1 MVPSGEAVVGRDRP
15 SQDGS
20 SDTLVAIAN
29 ALKLGSSLVATLAIA
44 IAMKFLMPRYLGPT
58 NFGTLSFADGF
69 TATFFVT
76 LSLGAESYV
85 RKEVA
90 VRTDHA
96 SDFFGGTMVLR
107 VAMSVA
113 IFGVMAI
120 VMHAT
125 GRPSEV
131 RNLVYLFGAAQFF
144 VNVNA
149 TLSALLHARGRVG
162 GMSALAVATKVV
174 WAAGVVAAIATRTG
188 LWGFAAAYLAS
199 EGIESFVLFA
209 LARRHLGLVFRVDR
223 TATKAMIICSLPY
236 FLNGCATGAYGKLD
250 VTLLG
255 ILGTSREV
263 GWYVAA
269 ASITGLTLLIT
280 PLIDWVLTP
289 VFARGAA
296 RSREDLYAH
305 IRQATE
311 PILAV
316 AIPAALFVSVGADLW
331 LRLLF
336 GHAFASATLALRI
349 LAASSVIIYIAIV
362 YAMTLIML
370 ERAWTLAW
378 ISIASLV
385 VNVLLNLLL
394 IRRSMAIFGE
404 GGGGV
409 GCAFAALG
417 THVVA
422 VIAMIAFVGREAFD
436 QRTLRMVAK
445 SLGACV
451 LVVVVDRLSTSIG
464 WARILVDA
472 VVYLAV
478 VVSTGALRTGEMWR
492 IATAAIRGKGRG
504 GEVAAGPQPL
514 LSPPLRA
521 PWSRD
526 QGSS

>member
-1 MVPSGEAVVGRDRP
+1 VTAPAVGQSGGAVERRDRV
-15 SQDGS
+15 SQGGS
-20 SDTLVAIAN
+20 NDSLVAIAN
-29 ALKLGSSLVATLAIA
+29 ALKLGTSLVATLAIA

-58 NFGTLSFADGF
+58 SFGTLSFADGF
-69 TATFFVT
+69 TATFFVA
-76 LSLGAESYV
+76 LGLGAEAYV
-85 RKEVA
+85 RKEVS
-90 VRTDHA
+90 VRPAHA
-96 SDFFGGTMVLR
+96 SDFFGGTIVLR
-107 VAMSVA
+107 LAMSAA
-113 IFGVMAI
+113 IFVVMAI

-125 GRPSEV
+125 GRPREV

-149 TLSALLHARGRVG
+149 TLSALLHAKGRVD
-162 GMSALAVATKVV
+162 GMSALAVATKIV
-174 WAAGVVAAIATRTG
+174 WAAGVVAAIVSRTG

-199 EGIESFVLFA
+199 ESIESFVLFA
-209 LARRHLGLVFRVDR
+209 LASRHLGLVFRVNA
-223 TATKAMIICSLPY
+223 TATRAMIVGSLPY
-236 FLNGCATGAYGKLD
+236 FMNGCATGAYGKLD

-255 ILGTSREV
+255 ILATSREV

-336 GHAFASATLALRI
+336 GHAFASATMALRI

-370 ERAWTLAW
+370 ERAWTLTL
-378 ISIASLV
+378 ISIAGLV
-385 VNVLLNLLL
+385 INLLLNLLL
-394 IRRSMAIFGE
+394 IRRSMAFFGE

-409 GCAFAALG
+409 GCAIAALG
-417 THVVA
+417 THLFAA
-422 VIAMIAFVGREAFD
+422 VAMIAFVGRKAFD

-445 SLGACV
+445 SLVACA
-451 LVVVVDRLSTSIG
+451 LVVVVDRLAAAMG
-464 WARILVDA
+464 WARLVVDGVA
-472 VVYLAV
+472 YLAV
-478 VVSTGALRTGEMWR
+478 VVPTGALRTREMWTLVMA
-492 IATAAIRGKGRG
+492 ATRRRGR
-504 GEVAAGPQPL
+504 VPA
-514 LSPPLRA
+514 
-521 PWSRD
+521 
-526 QGSS
+526 